1 MSQIDPFYN
10 SNNYTIS
17 DEYSTAEASA
27 RIDHGIMTIRATQSL
42 QFTNG
47 TISNMK
53 NSTVMLG
60 QNTTSSI
67 VQGIVDISY
76 TYYDIS
82 HNYFDVSHVFIN
94 TATQTFDTG
103 YTSIAST
110 LVPLTSGSLTV
121 HSGRINPTTHLLFVD
136 TGVLD
141 ASFIVY
147 DISHNYFDVSH
158 VFINTATQTFDT
170 GYTSIASTL
179 VPLTSGSLT
188 VHSGRIN
195 PTTHLLFVDT
205 GVLDASFIVYDI
217 SHNYTTITNGFF
229 DLSNNVPYHHFDII
243 SIQKNCWYNKVQTIW
258 CSGKYFRSVFSVS

>member
-147 DISHNYFDVSH
+147 DISHNY
-158 VFINTATQTFDT
+158 
-170 GYTSIASTL
+170 
-179 VPLTSGSLT
+179 
-188 VHSGRIN
+188 
-195 PTTHLLFVDT
+195 
-205 GVLDASFIVYDI
+205 
-217 SHNYTTITNGFF
+217 TTITNGFF